1 MLRSRAEPSLPTG
14 WLPEPGGDL
23 RAVGLGPGPFGVALE
38 CVCTTADFAA
48 LVWLL
53 QSDTYAALHP
63 GDRTAVVM
71 SRRRRR
77 W

>member
-1 MLRSRAEPSLPTG
+1 
-14 WLPEPGGDL
+14 
-23 RAVGLGPGPFGVALE
+23 
-38 CVCTTADFAA
+38 
-48 LVWLL
+48 LL

-77 W
+77 WRWR